1 MKKFLFTI
9 TTACLA
15 LSASAQSITSYY
27 MPDAIERRNLNVA
40 FAPERGYV
48 SIPFVGSVDMSIN
61 GNMSISTLLHDTD
74 DGLVSLLDSSVSSA
88 DALGNL
94 KKGANF
100 TGFNTRLDL
109 VSFGAYSKKDKSSFW
124 SVDLAMRTNANFSM
138 PYEFF
143 EFVKAGKASN
153 ISDIDLYMESFM
165 DFSFG
170 RSRYI
175 NDKLLVG
182 VRVKMLVGIAS
193 ANLNISKFN
202 IKLDNDEWAVDAAGN
217 MEIYG
222 PGITNTGNVGDE
234 FDFDD
239 IEMNGF
245 SPAGLGAAIDLGAE
259 YQVLDNLKVSLA
271 ANDIGFMSWREK
283 SGVSATVAAN
293 QSFTGVEIDGGG
305 TVTEESV
312 EFSFDEMDFN
322 YAKSESSTR
331 FLQANLIAGAEYSFL
346 NELIGVSGLY
356 TMHFWRSKTMH
367 DVVLAANVRPISWF
381 TAAMSYSLVNNSGN
395 AVGLALNFSPS
406 WFNLFLASDI
416 LLSKK
421 SAQFIPIDQS
431 VMNVSLG
438 LAVPLGKRSLRS
450 KYTKLTKEE

>member
-15 LSASAQSITSYY
+15 ISASAQSITSYY

-48 SIPFVGSVDMSIN
+48 SIPFIGSIDFGVN
-61 GNMSISTLLHDTD
+61 GNMSLSTLLHEDGD
-74 DGLVSLLDSSVSSA
+74 DLVSLLDSSVSAA

-94 KKGANF
+94 KEGANF
-100 TGFNTRLDL
+100 TGFNNRIDL
-109 VSFGAYSKKDKSSFW
+109 LSFGAYSKKDMKTFW
-124 SVDLAMRTNANFSM
+124 SFDLAMRTSTNFAM

-143 EFVKAGKASN
+143 EFVKTGKAGD
-153 ISDIDLYMESFM
+153 IGDIDLYMESFM
-165 DFSFG
+165 DVSYG

-182 VRVKMLVGIAS
+182 ARVKFLVGMAS
-193 ANLNISKFN
+193 ANLNISKFDV
-202 IKLDNDEWAVDAAGN
+202 KLDGDEWAVDAAGS
-217 MEIYG
+217 MEMYG
-222 PGITNTGNVGDE
+222 PGISNPDAVIGQE
-234 FDFDD
+234 FDVDD
-239 IEMNGF
+239 VEMNGF
-245 SPAGLGAAIDLGAE
+245 SPAGFGVAIDLGAE
-259 YQVLDNLKVSLA
+259 YQVTKNLKVSLA
-271 ANDIGFMSWREK
+271 ANDIGFISWREK
-283 SGVSATVAAN
+283 CNVSATVAAE
-293 QSFTGVEIDGGG
+293 QSFTGVEVDGSGNVNDEG
-305 TVTEESV
+305 V
-312 EFSFDEMDFN
+312 EFSFDEMTLN
-322 YAKSESSTR
+322 NAESQSSTR

-431 VMNVSLG
+431 TMNISLG
-438 LAVPLGKRSLRS
+438 LAVPLGKRSHRS
-450 KYTKLTKEE
+450 KYTKLTE